1 MLDDGLINKA
11 ELIEICN
18 LIKAINTK
26 SPEDLEDTLKRNL
39 RPLRLETR
47 HIMKIAF
54 ELNKFL
60 Y

>member
-26 SPEDLEDTLKRNL
+26 SPEDLEDTLKRNW
-39 RPLRLETR
+39 RPRLETR